1 MGGLNMTRHKTIIT
15 CAVTGG
21 GAYTDRMKA
30 VPVTPAQIAAE
41 CLAAADAGAAVCHI
55 HVRDIATGGASMDLA
70 CYQEVVERIRA
81 SQTDLVINLTT
92 GMGARYIPSISDP
105 LTPAEGSTLTT
116 PEIRVQHVL
125 DLKPEICSL
134 DIGTMN
140 FGAHA
145 VLNTPTHVARM
156 ATLVREVGVKP
167 ELEVFDI
174 GHIDQARRMI
184 ANGLIDETPFFQICL
199 GVAGGAPAT
208 AETMMAMKGQLPAGA
223 HWGGFGLSAAS
234 FPMVAQCVLLE
245 GHVRVGLEDNL
256 YLERGKLAPG
266 NAALVERAVS
276 IVELLGGEVASPAEA
291 RQILGLNTQT
301 KERSGVVFV

>member
-1 MGGLNMTRHKTIIT
+1 MSQGKTIIT

-21 GAYTDRMKA
+21 GAYTDKMKA
-30 VPVTPAQIAAE
+30 VPVTPEQIADE
-41 CLAAADAGAAVCHI
+41 CFAAARAGAAVCHI
-55 HVRDIATGGASMDLA
+55 HVRDIHTGAASMERA
-70 CYQEVVERIRA
+70 YYREVVERIRA
-81 SQTDLVINLTT
+81 GKTDLVINLTT
-92 GMGARYIPSISDP
+92 GMGARYIPSPDAP
-105 LTPAEGSTLTT
+105 LEPAPGSTLTT

-145 VLNTPTHVARM
+145 VLNTPTHVSRM
-156 ATLVREVGVKP
+156 ATLVREAGVKP

-184 ANGLIDETPFFQICL
+184 ANGLIDGPPFFQICL

-208 AETMMAMKGQLPAGA
+208 AETMLAMKSQLPADA
-223 HWGGFGLSAAS
+223 HWGGFGISAAS
-234 FPMVAQCVLLE
+234 FPMVAQCVLLG

-256 YLERGKLAPG
+256 YLARGELAPG
-266 NAALVERAVS
+266 NAALVERAVD
-276 IVELLGGEVASPAEA
+276 IVHLLGGEVASPAEA
-291 RQILGLNTQT
+291 RDILGLNTQT
-301 KERSGVVFV
+301 KEQAGVVFV

>member
-1 MGGLNMTRHKTIIT
+1 MTRHKTIIT

-21 GAYTDRMKA
+21 GAYTDKMKA
-30 VPVTPAQIAAE
+30 VPVTPAQIADE

-55 HVRDIATGGASMDLA
+55 HVRDIHTGAASMDLDH
-70 CYQEVVERIRA
+70 YQEVVERLRA
-81 SQTDLVINLTT
+81 SKTDLVINLTT
-92 GMGARYIPSISDP
+92 GMGARYIPSPEDP
-105 LTPAEGSTLTT
+105 LKPAPGSTLTT

-125 DLKPEICSL
+125 DLKPDICSL

-145 VLNTPTHVARM
+145 VLNTPTHLARM
-156 ATLVREVGVKP
+156 ATLVREAGAKP

-184 ANGLIDETPFFQICL
+184 ANGLIDAPPFFQICL

-208 AETMMAMKGQLPAGA
+208 AETMLAMKSQLPPDA
-223 HWGGFGLSAAS
+223 HWGGFGISAAS
-234 FPMVAQCVLLE
+234 FPMVAQCVLLN

-256 YLERGKLAPG
+256 YLERGRLAPG

-276 IVELLGGEVASPAEA
+276 IVELLGGDVASPDEA
-291 RQILGLNTQT
+291 RAILGLTNSKT
-301 KERSGVVFV
+301 KEQPGVVLV

>member
-1 MGGLNMTRHKTIIT
+1 MGGLIMSQQKTIIT

-21 GAYTDRMKA
+21 GAYTDKMKA
-30 VPVTPAQIAAE
+30 VPVTPRQIADE
-41 CLAAADAGAAVCHI
+41 CLAAANAGAAVCHI
-55 HVRDIATGGASMDLA
+55 HVRDIHTGAASMERA
-70 CYQEVVERIRA
+70 YYHEVVERIRA
-81 SQTDLVINLTT
+81 SKTDLVINLTT
-92 GMGARYIPSISDP
+92 GMGARYIPTPDAP
-105 LTPAEGSTLTT
+105 LEPAPGSTLTT

-125 DLKPEICSL
+125 DLKPDICSL

-145 VLNTPTHVARM
+145 VLNTPTHVSRM
-156 ATLVREVGVKP
+156 ATLVREAGVKP

-184 ANGLIDETPFFQICL
+184 ADGLIDAPPFFQICL

-208 AETMMAMKGQLPAGA
+208 AETMMAMKSQLPPGA
-223 HWGGFGLSAAS
+223 HWGGFGISAAS
-234 FPMVAQCVLLE
+234 FPMVAQCVLLG

-276 IVELLGGEVASPAEA
+276 IVELLGGAVASPAEA
-291 RQILGLNTQT
+291 RDILGLNTQT
-301 KERSGVVFV
+301 KEQAGVVFM